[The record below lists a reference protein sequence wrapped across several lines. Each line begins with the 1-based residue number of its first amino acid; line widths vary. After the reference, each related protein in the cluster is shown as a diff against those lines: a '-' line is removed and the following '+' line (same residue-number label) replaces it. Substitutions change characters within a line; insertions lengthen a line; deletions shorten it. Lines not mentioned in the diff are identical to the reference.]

1 MRVSRAAIGSKDV
14 GDARDG
20 EKTQRSTEGAVKGA
34 LAWLKRRGSK
44 RTRDGMARYGIPSDN
59 DLTSPR

>member
-1 MRVSRAAIGSKDV
+1 MRGMA
-14 GDARDG
+14 
-20 EKTQRSTEGAVKGA
+20 EKTQRSAEGAVKGA

-59 DLTSPR
+59 DLTSPKVTALKNGKRR